1 MLMNTRIF
9 IIMTVFILG
18 LGIISA
24 WSQENK
30 LVQVT
35 GVAKMQDSSDVIPY
49 MGVYVIHKGVG
60 TLTNENGVFSLVC
73 EKGDTLVFNAL
84 GFEKKELVIPRD
96 LPTNFYTTTQ
106 YFVQDTFYL
115 QEAYV
120 RPYLSAEEFDFVMR
134 YRQYD
139 DNIYDLAN
147 ANTSREVLDMLL
159 RNLPKDGREN
169 VSYLQMQQA
178 IRATYYNQQAPIGIF
193 NPFAWGS
200 FFKSLQNGDYRK
212 K

>member
-1 MLMNTRIF
+1 MRTIQSIAVVLLSF
-9 IIMTVFILG
+9 LFLG
-18 LGIISA
+18 VHAQNST
-24 WSQENK
+24 NK

-35 GVAKMQDSSDVIPY
+35 GVAKLQDSSDVIPY
-49 MGVYVIHKGVG
+49 MGVFVRNKGVG

-73 EKGDTLVFNAL
+73 QKGDTLLFNAL
-84 GFEKKELVIPRD
+84 GFERKQLVIPQD
-96 LPTNFYTTTQ
+96 LQGNFFTTTQ

-139 DNIYDLAN
+139 DNINSLAN
-147 ANTSREVLDMLL
+147 ANTSREVLSMLL
-159 RNLPKDGREN
+159 RNLPRDGREN
-169 VSYLQMQQA
+169 TAYIQTQQA
-178 IRATYYNQQAPIGIF
+178 IQATYYNQQAPIGIF
-193 NPFAWGS
+193 NPFAWGA
-200 FFKSLQNGDYRK
+200 FYKALRNGDYRK